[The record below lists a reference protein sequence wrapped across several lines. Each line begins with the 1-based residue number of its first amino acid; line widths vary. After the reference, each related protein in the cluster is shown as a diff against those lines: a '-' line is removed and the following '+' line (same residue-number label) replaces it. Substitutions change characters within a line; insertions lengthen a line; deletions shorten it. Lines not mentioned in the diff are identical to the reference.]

1 MRAVTTDMQHVYTT
15 PALAELLD
23 CEETTIKD
31 RAVAGDLPGLKIGRS
46 WIFPAEALHQA
57 LNELARREAA
67 ARRAPAPRAAVATS
81 GQAAPK
87 HRAPPTLPSL
97 S

>member
-1 MRAVTTDMQHVYTT
+1 MQPVYTT

-31 RAVAGDLPGLKIGRS
+31 RAAAGDLPGLKIGRS

-57 LNELARREAA
+57 LNELARRDAA
-67 ARRAPAPRAAVATS
+67 ARRAPAPRAAVATTS
-81 GQAAPK
+81 RAAPK
-87 HRAPPTLPSL
+87 RRAPPPLPSL